1 MGLFFE
7 NPMIPQH
14 LGGNSHCLQQLSEP
28 SGRKAANRGGEY
40 RIIQGI
46 QRGLWKWSVETE
58 TGTKSGT
65 SDSKDAA
72 MTAAKRAIDNALD
85 PKKRKH

>member
-1 MGLFFE
+1 ME
-7 NPMIPQH
+7 H
-14 LGGNSHCLQQLSEP
+14 
-28 SGRKAANRGGEY
+28 RGVEY

-72 MTAAKRAIDNALD
+72 MAAAKRAIDNALD
-85 PKKRKH
+85 PKKRKLIPPAN

>member
-1 MGLFFE
+1 LE
-7 NPMIPQH
+7 VV
-14 LGGNSHCLQQLSEP
+14 
-28 SGRKAANRGGEY
+28 GRDRD
-40 RIIQGI
+40 RD
-46 QRGLWKWSVETE
+46 
-58 TGTKSGT
+58 KSGT

>member
-1 MGLFFE
+1 ME
-7 NPMIPQH
+7 H
-14 LGGNSHCLQQLSEP
+14 
-28 SGRKAANRGGEY
+28 RGVEC

-46 QRGLWKWSVETE
+46 KRGLWKWSVETE

-72 MTAAKRAIDNALD
+72 VIAAKRTIDNALN
-85 PKKRKH
+85 PKKQKLIARRGNLSCSKLRKVKKA

>member
-1 MGLFFE
+1 ME
-7 NPMIPQH
+7 H
-14 LGGNSHCLQQLSEP
+14 
-28 SGRKAANRGGEY
+28 RGVEC

-46 QRGLWKWSVETE
+46 QRGPWKWSVETE

-85 PKKRKH
+85 RKKRKHMPPA

>member
-1 MGLFFE
+1 ME
-7 NPMIPQH
+7 H
-14 LGGNSHCLQQLSEP
+14 
-28 SGRKAANRGGEY
+28 RGVEY

-46 QRGLWKWSVETE
+46 QRGPWKWSVETG

-72 MTAAKRAIDNALD
+72 MTAAKRAIDNAARSEKAKAPASELKPLYLNIVLTACQND
-85 PKKRKH
+85 GLSRRCSRAPT

>member
-1 MGLFFE
+1 ME
-7 NPMIPQH
+7 H
-14 LGGNSHCLQQLSEP
+14 
-28 SGRKAANRGGEY
+28 RGVEY

-46 QRGLWKWSVETE
+46 QRGPWKWSVETR
-58 TGTKSGT
+58 TGTKSGI

-85 PKKRKH
+85 PKKRKLIPPAN